1 VTTVKLMT
9 IIRRPSALLPVCAP
23 VSGVSGT
30 LAATAAHAI
39 VGHAAVRDGLGVGT
53 PQIQAPWAQGKG
65 RNAATYGLT
74 FKGSAV
80 VKTAVGD
87 VRGIRPRGRPV

>member
-1 VTTVKLMT
+1 MKLMT
-9 IIRRPSALLPVCAP
+9 INQRPSALLPVCAP
-23 VSGVSGT
+23 VSGVLGT

-39 VGHAAVRDGLGVGT
+39 VGQAAVRDRLGVGT

-65 RNAATYGLT
+65 RNTASYGLT

-80 VKTAVGD
+80 VETAVGD
-87 VRGIRPRGRPV
+87 VRGIPPRGRPV